1 MQKIWAEANLHFFK
15 SQIENGAKTEEDS
28 LTFLCQNYNESHYLL
43 PGYLLKQCSK
53 LLLIQS
59 NPDFAEI
66 SPTLFMDLED
76 FTENPDCSNIQRTPE
91 EYRTAF
97 FVNIICICFPF
108 LVFYLMGSRVL
119 WQKFQRFEN
128 NFPNHFA
135 KIMLRIIYGLLTV
148 IFAPFFILYV
158 AVRQLIYKFQHLRAT
173 RKNKVRKQ
181 LQETEYL
188 WGISR
193 TAEAALES
201 CGQLILQIWLLS
213 SDFNR

>member
-1 MQKIWAEANLHFFK
+1 METSTFVIK
-15 SQIENGAKTEEDS
+15 EE
-28 LTFLCQNYNESHYLL
+28 LL
-43 PGYLLKQCSK
+43 P
-53 LLLIQS
+53 
-59 NPDFAEI
+59 
-66 SPTLFMDLED
+66 
-76 FTENPDCSNIQRTPE
+76 NPDCTNIQRTPE

-135 KIMLRIIYGLLTV
+135 KIMLRIIYGFLTV

>member
-1 MQKIWAEANLHFFK
+1 MFYDKTWAQSYALPLLGLIPVFLSISTFVYDYYSDFE
-15 SQIENGAKTEEDS
+15 
-28 LTFLCQNYNESHYLL
+28 LTFEYYQQWKNPEFAKISTSFIS
-43 PGYLLKQCSK
+43 QED
-53 LLLIQS
+53 LLL
-59 NPDFAEI
+59 
-66 SPTLFMDLED
+66 
-76 FTENPDCSNIQRTPE
+76 ENPDCSNIQRTPE

-119 WQKFQRFEN
+119 WQKFQRFED
-128 NFPNHFA
+128 NFSNHFA
-135 KIMLRIIYGLLTV
+135 KIMLRIIYGFLTV